1 MYEAKRIIGIAALAA
16 AVSLGA
22 ILFSALPTRSV
33 LAAPTAADKAT
44 ASPKVR
50 ALATSLAEE
59 WLKEQGVAI
68 PAAAA
73 PVQHADPSFEDYLNS
88 AAGAVHGQI
97 MDLARA
103 APDLPGELEQA
114 AARITAIDPDA
125 GRGQA
130 LLDLGILG
138 DSYMVA
144 TRRVAAQVQAF
155 RDCTSRFGR
164 RWRLV
169 HTSSSGRERH
179 R

>member
-22 ILFSALPTRSV
+22 ILFSAVPTRSG

-73 PVQHADPSFEDYLNS
+73 L
-88 AAGAVHGQI
+88 AGRPHGSCPEWTFS
-97 MDLARA
+97 MART
-103 APDLPGELEQA
+103 
-114 AARITAIDPDA
+114 AAR
-125 GRGQA
+125 
-130 LLDLGILG
+130 
-138 DSYMVA
+138 
-144 TRRVAAQVQAF
+144 
-155 RDCTSRFGR
+155 
-164 RWRLV
+164 
-169 HTSSSGRERH
+169 
-179 R
+179 